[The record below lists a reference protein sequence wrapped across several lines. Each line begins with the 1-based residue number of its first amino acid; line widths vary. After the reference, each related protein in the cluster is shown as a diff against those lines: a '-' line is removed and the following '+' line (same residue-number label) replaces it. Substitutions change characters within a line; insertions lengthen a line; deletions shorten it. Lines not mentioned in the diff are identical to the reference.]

1 MIFREW
7 INERTINIL
16 KVNKIKKVFEKV
28 PGNTPESIA
37 TYVVNAL
44 NAFGIKTESGKATYI
59 SGPMTNLPDFNW
71 PVFIYAEK
79 YIDGKVFNPANPHG
93 TIIKKPKTSFN
104 WGDYMTED
112 IYDLVKCN
120 SIVILPGYSK
130 STGAKTEIS
139 IGEKILNVK
148 SKELKKKIG
157 NEKYKL
163 FMNDVKNQYIK
174 DGFEKDYK
182 TIIEP
187 MLSAK
192 TEKEASS
199 AVKTYIPSDDENEQ
213 FNEGI
218 VDSIKDFGEYI
229 NKKSLKSVLSLIG
242 LIFKKKGLK
251 KIVR

>member
-16 KVNKIKKVFEKV
+16 
-28 PGNTPESIA
+28 
-37 TYVVNAL
+37 
-44 NAFGIKTESGKATYI
+44 
-59 SGPMTNLPDFNW
+59 
-71 PVFIYAEK
+71 
-79 YIDGKVFNPANPHG
+79 
-93 TIIKKPKTSFN
+93 
-104 WGDYMTED
+104 
-112 IYDLVKCN
+112 
-120 SIVILPGYSK
+120 
-130 STGAKTEIS
+130 
-139 IGEKILNVK
+139 
-148 SKELKKKIG
+148 
-157 NEKYKL
+157 
-163 FMNDVKNQYIK
+163 K